1 LVGAELV
8 LTSGQVVS
16 PIPIGPSSSFF
27 NGQGIATMGRS
38 GLFAVVLVAMA
49 TVFAQGQDKPV
60 APVEKPVGEHS
71 TTEQVKESTEK
82 LKDEAKAE
90 VNKIADVLDH
100 DPRAQKA
107 AAGILQPIYS
117 VAESLSF
124 PAFHWLAFALM
135 SAGVV
140 SFTLQ
145 LVLGKLIA
153 LTRMGF
159 SPKEI
164 ISDAISLL
172 ISIVGLVLTTQAAAE
187 NSTFTQSAA
196 AVLSASA
203 LGLILGF
210 ILYRWGQAQEL
221 QAVAGRTVA
230 DIAPSKQ
237 R

>member
-1 LVGAELV
+1 M
-8 LTSGQVVS
+8 
-16 PIPIGPSSSFF
+16 
-27 NGQGIATMGRS
+27 IARS
-38 GLFAVVLVAMA
+38 GMYGLLFVVLA
-49 TVFAQGQDKPV
+49 TAFGQGQDNPT
-60 APVEKPVGEHS
+60 APAAPAASEPS
-71 TTEQVKESTEK
+71 TTDQVKKTTEK
-82 LKDEAKAE
+82 LAADTKEE

-100 DPRAQKA
+100 DARAQKV

-140 SFTLQ
+140 SFSLQ
-145 LVLGKLIA
+145 LVLGKLVA

-159 SPKEI
+159 SLKEI
-164 ISDAISLL
+164 ISDAISLA
-172 ISIVGLVLTTQAAAE
+172 ISVVGLVLTTQAAAE

-196 AVLSASA
+196 AVLSASVA
-203 LGLILGF
+203 GLIVGF

-221 QAVAGRTVA
+221 QAVAGRVVA
-230 DIAPSKQ
+230 ERNSSTK

>member
-1 LVGAELV
+1 MFTRLGMAALALVC
-8 LTSGQVVS
+8 
-16 PIPIGPSSSFF
+16 
-27 NGQGIATMGRS
+27 M
-38 GLFAVVLVAMA
+38 VAL
-49 TVFAQGQDKPV
+49 AQAQEEAPAAPAKP
-60 APVEKPVGEHS
+60 AASEPS
-71 TTEQVKESTEK
+71 TTDQLKKSTEK
-82 LKDEAKAE
+82 LKDDTTAE

-100 DPRAQKA
+100 DPRAKDV
-107 AAGILQPIYS
+107 AAGILQPIYNL
-117 VAESLSF
+117 AESLSF

-140 SFTLQ
+140 SFALQ

-164 ISDAISLL
+164 ISDAISLA
-172 ISIVGLVLTTQAAAE
+172 ISVVGLVLTTQAAAE

-203 LGLILGF
+203 LGLVLGF

-221 QAVAGRTVA
+221 QAVAGRVVEAT
-230 DIAPSKQ
+230 PKKKS
-237 R
+237 

>member
-1 LVGAELV
+1 M
-8 LTSGQVVS
+8 
-16 PIPIGPSSSFF
+16 
-27 NGQGIATMGRS
+27 IARS
-38 GLFAVVLVAMA
+38 GMYGLLLVVLA
-49 TVFAQGQDKPV
+49 TAFVRGQDNP
-60 APVEKPVGEHS
+60 APPAAAPASEPS
-71 TTEQVKESTEK
+71 TTDQVKKTTEK
-82 LKDEAKAE
+82 LAADTKEE

-100 DPRAQKA
+100 DARAQKV

-140 SFTLQ
+140 SFSLQ
-145 LVLGKLIA
+145 LVLGKLVA

-159 SPKEI
+159 SLKEI
-164 ISDAISLL
+164 ISDAISLA
-172 ISIVGLVLTTQAAAE
+172 ISVVGLVLTTQAAAE

-196 AVLSASA
+196 AVLSASVA
-203 LGLILGF
+203 GLIVGF

-221 QAVAGRTVA
+221 QAVAGRVVA
-230 DIAPSKQ
+230 ENTPPKK

>member
-1 LVGAELV
+1 MF
-8 LTSGQVVS
+8 T
-16 PIPIGPSSSFF
+16 
-27 NGQGIATMGRS
+27 RS
-38 GLFAVVLVAMA
+38 GMAALALVWMVALAQAQEETPAAPAKPAA
-49 TVFAQGQDKPV
+49 TEP
-60 APVEKPVGEHS
+60 S
-71 TTEQVKESTEK
+71 TTEQLKKSTEK
-82 LKDEAKAE
+82 LKDDTKAE

-100 DPRAQKA
+100 DPRAKEV
-107 AAGILQPIYS
+107 AAGILQPIYL

-145 LVLGKLIA
+145 LVLGKLVA

-164 ISDAISLL
+164 ISDAISL
-172 ISIVGLVLTTQAAAE
+172 IICVVGLVLTTQAAAE

-203 LGLILGF
+203 VGLVLGF

-221 QAVAGRTVA
+221 QAVAGRVVEATT
-230 DIAPSKQ
+230 SKKS
-237 R
+237 

>member
-1 LVGAELV
+1 
-8 LTSGQVVS
+8 
-16 PIPIGPSSSFF
+16 
-27 NGQGIATMGRS
+27 MGRS
-38 GLFAVVLVAMA
+38 GMFALVLVAMA

-60 APVEKPVGEHS
+60 APVDKPVAEHS

-82 LKDEAKAE
+82 LKDDAKAE

-124 PAFHWLAFALM
+124 PAFHWIAFALM

-140 SFTLQ
+140 NFALQ
-145 LVLGKLIA
+145 LVLGKLIV

-164 ISDAISLL
+164 ISDAISLV

-221 QAVAGRTVA
+221 QAVAGRVVS
-230 DIAPSKQ
+230 DSAPSKK